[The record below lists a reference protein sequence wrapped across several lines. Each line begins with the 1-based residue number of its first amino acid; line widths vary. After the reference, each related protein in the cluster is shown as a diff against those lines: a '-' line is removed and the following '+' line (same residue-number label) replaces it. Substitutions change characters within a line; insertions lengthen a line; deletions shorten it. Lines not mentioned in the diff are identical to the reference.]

1 VADPPAG
8 LEAAR
13 RVARRVTGGTP
24 SAAAGSVGSSSPP
37 QGYGARV
44 TTNDEQ
50 AKIWNESAGDAWVTH
65 ADHFD
70 ATLSPFGEAVIDRL
84 APAAGHRLIDI
95 GCGTGATTIRLAS
108 LVAPGT
114 VTGVDLS
121 VAMLAAARSRAAVA
135 GVDNAGFVECD
146 VQSDDIPSG
155 PFDLAFSRFGVMFFS
170 DPVAAFSRIAD
181 RLVEAGRLGFVCFQ
195 SPIDN
200 PFIAVPV
207 MTAAA
212 HLAVGGPPVPDGPSP
227 FSLADPNRTRF
238 LLADAG
244 FDDIQVTPGPDRA
257 VLGTDDD
264 LEEIARRAIE
274 QNPMTAAPFATAAPD
289 RKAATLDAVVAALR
303 PHCSGGLVALGA
315 ATWIVTA
322 TRR

>member
-1 VADPPAG
+1 M
-8 LEAAR
+8 
-13 RVARRVTGGTP
+13 
-24 SAAAGSVGSSSPP
+24 
-37 QGYGARV
+37 
-44 TTNDEQ
+44 
-50 AKIWNESAGDAWVTH
+50 
-65 ADHFD
+65 
-70 ATLSPFGEAVIDRL
+70 IDRL

-121 VAMLAAARSRAAVA
+121 VPMLAVARSRAAVA
-135 GVDNAGFVECD
+135 GADNVGFVECD
-146 VQSDDIPSG
+146 VQSDDIAGG

-181 RLVEAGRLGFVCFQ
+181 RLVGGRPARLRLLPVAHREPVHRRAGDDR
-195 SPIDN
+195 
-200 PFIAVPV
+200 
-207 MTAAA
+207 
-212 HLAVGGPPVPDGPSP
+212 GGAPRGRCTSGGPDGPSP

-244 FDDIQVTPGPDRA
+244 FDDIEVAPGPDRA

-264 LEEIARRAIE
+264 LEAIARRAIE
-274 QNPMTAAPFATAAPD
+274 QNPMTCGAVRQRPRPIVQ
-289 RKAATLDAVVAALR
+289 AATLDAVVAALR
-303 PHCSGGLVALGA
+303 PHCSDGLVALGA